1 MLPVRVT
8 WISLAKTPALF
19 AILSSFPPVY
29 SFSMCFDDH
38 RERVAA
44 VQNPEALWKLAR
56 WAKSRGIPT
65 SAFTPDIRTN
75 TGTATEWKDKEKAFA
90 DTQSL
95 AEQYHL
101 LPRTHTGGRKATSC
115 DHAIHLLTDEIHTA
129 WRQGKVATLL
139 MLDVSGAFDN
149 VSHKRLMHNL
159 RRRHIDPSIVGWV
172 ESYLTNRTT
181 QIRLLEGTADSVP
194 ANTGIPQGSSLSPIL
209 YLFYNADLLEIG
221 DPGDIVT
228 GYVDDTSLLVTGDT
242 KAENI
247 AQLTKL
253 HLRAADW
260 ARRTGSVFAPQ
271 KYEMIHITKRESEE
285 ADLPLHLPTAVVHP
299 TESARY
305 LRVILD
311 KHMTGQKH
319 VEHVEKRAYTAIG
332 GIAAITGSTWG
343 VSMLQ
348 ALQLYKA
355 VVLPIITFES
365 STWYK
370 NYPAF
375 GMVGHLKRQLSRLNA
390 VQKKGLCVVTGA
402 FRTTALAALEVET
415 HTMPVA
421 QQLHAAGVNTT
432 LRIKGSPIY
441 HHINASRRPGRLKA
455 PSPLS
460 ILASN

>member
-194 ANTGIPQGSSLSPIL
+194 ANTGIP
-209 YLFYNADLLEIG
+209 
-221 DPGDIVT
+221 
-228 GYVDDTSLLVTGDT
+228 
-242 KAENI
+242 
-247 AQLTKL
+247 
-253 HLRAADW
+253 
-260 ARRTGSVFAPQ
+260 
-271 KYEMIHITKRESEE
+271 
-285 ADLPLHLPTAVVHP
+285 
-299 TESARY
+299 
-305 LRVILD
+305 
-311 KHMTGQKH
+311 
-319 VEHVEKRAYTAIG
+319 
-332 GIAAITGSTWG
+332 
-343 VSMLQ
+343 
-348 ALQLYKA
+348 
-355 VVLPIITFES
+355 
-365 STWYK
+365 
-370 NYPAF
+370 
-375 GMVGHLKRQLSRLNA
+375 
-390 VQKKGLCVVTGA
+390 
-402 FRTTALAALEVET
+402 
-415 HTMPVA
+415 
-421 QQLHAAGVNTT
+421 
-432 LRIKGSPIY
+432 
-441 HHINASRRPGRLKA
+441 
-455 PSPLS
+455 
-460 ILASN
+460 